1 MSLKNKIIFFT
12 SGLLATAAILG
23 LGAVYI
29 FNSLG
34 KNLDIL
40 AVEVQQHKLHQEL
53 RSSFSEFL
61 RATKGWALTGDANY
75 RRIYKE
81 SLSKVNKSFGE
92 LDAFSKDRVE
102 LKAMGEDFQAIK
114 ERAKTIIETD
124 DPVADSN
131 VLMALETIEL
141 EEAALMSKIDVVHQ
155 RSIASTMAVVAA
167 GEKIRT
173 NMTFYL
179 TVLIAFSLLTSGFL
193 VIIMRRMLETPYR
206 EMLAATE
213 KVASGDLSFRIS
225 SDRKDEFG
233 VISRRFDSMVE
244 SLEQSDTRIKLKLK
258 ETELFLTAA
267 RIAGMTPDLKEALG
281 LLVKTIAEKTD
292 KDLCAVFLLRPEKKG
307 FCLESCNVKEVPGD
321 LCLPLDSATSR
332 GLLETSRVLVV
343 EETATYPEMKAFRG
357 VSGSLMAVPILRDQN
372 CVGILLLGRKEAGKF
387 APDDIDT
394 AVILAHTLGAT
405 VRNAELYEATK
416 RQLKQLSI
424 VYELSKALTSVYDPD
439 EVLRTVSAEVAKL
452 INARGCTIRLIE
464 EGMLRVKSYFGTIEE
479 PLRELSVP
487 LGQGIA
493 GWVAK
498 EGRSLFVEDISKMPE
513 EIKGPALATKS
524 AISVPLKVGDRIIG
538 TLGLFDKL
546 NERGDIIAFSLDD
559 LAAAEGFASISAI
572 AIEKA
577 RMHEEEV
584 ISESKIMA
592 AKKRLDLLFESVQGG
607 IITLDRNYTI
617 TAANRYIER
626 WIDMPLQNVIYQNAI
641 EVFHGRGG
649 ICPHCAAKAT
659 FDTGDI
665 NSITQSSGLNY
676 AELSSYP
683 LKDEKGEVAE
693 AVVFIQDI
701 TDRVLYQE
709 EIMGLYK
716 EVMQAKEY
724 IESLINNSADAIV
737 TTDLNG
743 TVKSWNPAAE
753 GIYGFTEEEVIGRF
767 IPFIPE
773 SLMEMER
780 ENMEKIKKGEVLKLE
795 TFRKRKDETLIEV
808 SLTLSPIKDV
818 TGEIIGISGISRDI
832 SDKKRV
838 EKELIRRNQEL
849 SRLFFISSTIRGTL
863 ELDRL
868 LRMVLTAVTMSDGL
882 GFNRA
887 ILFLVDENAG
897 TLKGTVGVGP
907 ANAGEAWQI
916 WDRLSIE
923 KRTLR
928 EIMHEIE
935 EGPLRKDSFLDRL
948 SMGIEIPLAED
959 SVLTRAV
966 RQKRAA
972 NVHDVKAEPMSDSVL
987 IQQLGTEA
995 YAAVPL
1001 VSRDKVL
1008 GVLWVDN
1015 LFNKRPITDE
1025 DMKFLLG
1032 FADQMAS
1039 AVEAARLFQKVSLA
1053 EAELEN
1059 IFRSISDMVFFTD
1072 RDYTVK
1078 KVNQAVEDHLR
1089 KPAEDLVGRKCYE
1102 VFHGMDAPWPLCPHH
1117 KTVETMK
1124 PHVEELEDRHLKG
1137 TFLTSTSPIFDREG
1151 NFLGTV
1157 HVVRDITDIKQLQDK
1172 LQSAERMA
1180 ALGEVAAKVAHEIRN
1195 PLVSVGGFAKRLENK
1210 LEGNLREYAHIIS
1223 NEVSRLEEIL
1233 RDILGF
1239 VREVRMSKRVVDL
1252 NDVVKETLEL
1262 ISTEFAEKG
1271 NRVVKDFDGTGLMM
1285 SIDPDRIKEAVMNV
1299 IANAN
1304 QATDG
1309 GAITV
1314 RTYRMDGDGV
1324 LEVADTGYG
1333 IKKED
1338 LTRIFD
1344 PFFTTRPTGTGLGLA
1359 IAKRIIEEHDGRV
1372 GVESKWPGGGTKF
1385 TISLPLKE
1393 ERDEKGNGRG

>member
-12 SGLLATAAILG
+12 SALLATAAILG
-23 LGAVYI
+23 IGAVYI
-29 FNSLG
+29 FNNLG

-40 AVEVQQHKLHQEL
+40 SVEVEQHKLHQEL
-53 RSSFSEFL
+53 RSSFAEYL
-61 RATKGWALTGDANY
+61 RATKGWALTGDARY
-75 RRIYKE
+75 RNLYKK
-81 SLSKVNKSFGE
+81 SLSKVNMSFGE
-92 LDAFSKDRVE
+92 LDTFAQDREE
-102 LKAMGEDFQAIK
+102 LQGIGEDFQAIK
-114 ERAKTIIETD
+114 ERAKQIINTD
-124 DPVADSN
+124 DPVTDSS

-141 EEAALMSKIDVVHQ
+141 EEAAILSKIDVVHQ
-155 RSIASTMAVVAA
+155 RSIDSTMEVVAM
-167 GEKIRT
+167 GERIRT

-193 VIIMRRMLETPYR
+193 VIVMRRMLEAPYR
-206 EMLAATE
+206 EMLGATE
-213 KVASGDLSFRIS
+213 KIASGDLGFRIS
-225 SDRKDEFG
+225 SDRQDEYG
-233 VISRRFDSMVE
+233 VIFRRFDAMVE
-244 SLEQSDTRIKLKLK
+244 SLEESDTRIKRKLR
-258 ETELFLTAA
+258 ETELFLAVA
-267 RIAGMTPDLKEALG
+267 RIAGMTPELKEALSLMVG
-281 LLVKTIAEKTD
+281 TIAEKME
-292 KDLCAVFLLRPEKKG
+292 KDVCAVFLLRPEKKG

-321 LCLPLDSATSR
+321 MCLSLESKTSR
-332 GLLETSRVLVV
+332 RMLETSRPMVI
-343 EETATYPEMKAFRG
+343 EETDKYPDMEAFRE
-357 VSGSLMAVPILRDQN
+357 VSGSLMLVPILRDQN
-372 CVGILLLGRKEAGKF
+372 CVGLLVLGRKETGGF
-387 APDDIDT
+387 GLDDMDT
-394 AVILAHTLGAT
+394 AVIIAHSIGAT

-416 RQLKQLSI
+416 GQLKQLGI
-424 VYELSKALTSVYDPD
+424 VYELSKALTYVYDPD
-439 EVLRTVSAEVAKL
+439 EVLRTISAEVAKL
-452 INARGCTIRLIE
+452 LNARGCTIRLIE
-464 EGMLRVKSYFGTIEE
+464 EGMLTVKSYFGTIEE

-498 EGRSLFVEDISKMPE
+498 EGKSLFVEDVSKMPE
-513 EIKGPALATKS
+513 YIRGPALAAKS
-524 AISVPLKVGDRIIG
+524 AISVPLKVGERIIG

-546 NERGDIIAFSLDD
+546 NERGEIIAFSPDD
-559 LAAAEGFASISAI
+559 LAVAEGFASISAI
-572 AIEKA
+572 AIDKA
-577 RMHEEEV
+577 RMHEEEI

-617 TAANRYIER
+617 IAANRYIER
-626 WIDMPLQNVIYQNAI
+626 WVDMPLQNVIYQNAI

-743 TVKSWNPAAE
+743 VVKSWNPAAE
-753 GIYGFTEEEVIGRF
+753 DIYGFTEEDVIGRF
-767 IPFIPE
+767 MPFIPD
-773 SLMEMER
+773 SLMDMEK

-882 GFNRA
+882 GFNRS
-887 ILFLVDENAG
+887 ILFLTDEKTG

-907 ANAGEAWQI
+907 ADTGEAWQI
-916 WDRLSIE
+916 WDKLSIE

-928 EIMHEIE
+928 EIMREIE

-948 SMGIEIPLAED
+948 SIGIEIPLEED
-959 SVLTRAV
+959 TVLTRVVSQKKAV
-966 RQKRAA
+966 
-972 NVHDVKAEPMSDSVL
+972 NVHDVKAEPLSDPIL

-1025 DMKFLLG
+1025 DIRFLVG

-1039 AVEAARLFQKVSLA
+1039 AVEAARLFQQVSLA

-1072 RDYTVK
+1072 KEYTVR
-1078 KVNQAVEDHLR
+1078 KVNQAVANMIGR
-1089 KPAEDLVGRKCYE
+1089 SAEDIVGRKCYE
-1102 VFHGMDAPWPLCPHH
+1102 VFHGMDAPWPQCPHH

-1124 PHVEELEDRHLKG
+1124 AYVEELEDRHLKG
-1137 TFLTSTSPIFDREG
+1137 TFLTSTSPIFDPEG

-1210 LEGNLREYAHIIS
+1210 LDGNMKEYAHIIS

-1239 VREVRMSKRVVDL
+1239 VREVRMTKRVVDL
-1252 NDVVKETLEL
+1252 NDVVKETLDL
-1262 ISTEFAEKG
+1262 ISAEFADKG
-1271 NRVVKDFDGTGLMM
+1271 NEVVMDVHEPGLMM

-1309 GAITV
+1309 GTITV
-1314 RTYRMDGDGV
+1314 GTHSQDGEGV
-1324 LEVADTGYG
+1324 LEIEDTGCG
-1333 IKKED
+1333 IKGED
-1338 LTRIFD
+1338 LVRIFD

-1372 GVESKWPGGGTKF
+1372 SVESRWPGGGTKF

-1393 ERDEKGNGRG
+1393 D